1 MEKNK
6 KVFIIAE
13 AGINHNGKFS
23 LAKRLIQECKKA
35 GADAVKFQT
44 FKAENVISKFAK
56 KLKYQKIK
64 KKDNQ
69 SQLEMLKS
77 YELSNSEFYKL
88 KKYCEK
94 KKIIFMST
102 PKDLNSARFLKKINM
117 KVFKIGSGEANN
129 YELIKEISNYNK
141 KTIIST
147 GMCTL
152 QEVDKIYKIFKGK
165 KRKNLSLLHCTSLY
179 PCPDDNCNLLAINS
193 MKKKFNVEIGFS
205 DHTIGFDASLGA
217 VSLGSKI
224 IEKHITLNKGMRG
237 PDHKASLNTKEFK
250 KFVAKIRSME
260 KLLGNSKKRPSIKEK
275 KVIKFIRRGLV
286 YSSNMKV
293 GSLLTYKNIQIK
305 RPMIGLKPEDKFKII
320 GKKLNQRVVKDQP
333 ILLRH
338 FS

>member
-77 YELSNSEFYKL
+77 YELSDSEFYKL

-217 VSLGSKI
+217 VSLGSK
-224 IEKHITLNKGMRG
+224 
-237 PDHKASLNTKEFK
+237 P
-250 KFVAKIRSME
+250 
-260 KLLGNSKKRPSIKEK
+260 P
-275 KVIKFIRRGLV
+275 
-286 YSSNMKV
+286 
-293 GSLLTYKNIQIK
+293 
-305 RPMIGLKPEDKFKII
+305 
-320 GKKLNQRVVKDQP
+320 
-333 ILLRH
+333 
-338 FS
+338 